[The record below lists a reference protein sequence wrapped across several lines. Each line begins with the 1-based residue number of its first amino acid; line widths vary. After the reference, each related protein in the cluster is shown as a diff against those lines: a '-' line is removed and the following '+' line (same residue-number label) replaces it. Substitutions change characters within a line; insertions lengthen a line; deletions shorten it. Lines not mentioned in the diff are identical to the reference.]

1 MNFPLKSAPHVR
13 AKRTNS
19 NIIFDVILAALFVAL
34 WAIYNRFAV
43 FGVGAAVHI
52 VLMIITGTTAGTFA
66 HFIFDFAMAKLEKK
80 PFDSAPFKKRF
91 KNGETVVTGLILAI
105 AMQPGAHL
113 YVVAINAIFAEIFG
127 KLIYGGYGQ
136 NIFNPVAVGLIF
148 NALTFGGTVLF
159 APWIPNAVVTTGPT
173 PLVAL
178 NAAGWNMTPTDIYYY
193 FNELGGALRMFLG
206 MVRGSV
212 GETSRLA
219 LTIALIYMVYKKAA
233 DWVIPVF
240 YIGSIFVMTAIY
252 GAIIGAG
259 AWYPFVH
266 LLTGGIFLGGVFLA
280 TDPVTTPITRQG
292 RAIFGILLA
301 FFTLMIR
308 FNSGHAEGVAFSI
321 LIMNILVAI
330 IDSKTGG
337 ITSANIGKKHTSIA
351 ITFAASTAILILFT
365 IFVP

>member
-1 MNFPLKSAPHVR
+1 MNFPLKPAPHVK
-13 AKRTNS
+13 AKRTNAS
-19 NIIFDVILAALFVAL
+19 ILRVVIQAALFVAF
-34 WAIYNRFAV
+34 WSVYNRFAV
-43 FGVGAAVHI
+43 FGIGAAIHV
-52 VLMIITGTTAGTFA
+52 VLMVITATATGTFA
-66 HFIFDFAMAKLEKK
+66 HFIFDFAMAKLEKR
-80 PFDSAPFKKRF
+80 PFDIEPFKKRF
-91 KNGETVVTGLILAI
+91 RNGETIVTGLILAI

-113 YVVAINAIFAEIFG
+113 YAVIINTLFAEIFG

-148 NALTFGGTVLF
+148 NALTFGGTALT
-159 APWIPNAVVTTGPT
+159 PGWIAGADVTTGPT
-173 PLVAL
+173 PLASL
-178 NAAGWNMTPTDIYYY
+178 NAHGWYMTPAQVSHY
-193 FNELGGALRMFLG
+193 FAYVGGAGRMFLG

-219 LTIALIYMVYKKAA
+219 LTLALIYMVYRKAA

-240 YIGSIFVMTAIY
+240 YIGSIFFMTAIY

-259 AWYPFVH
+259 IWYPFVH

-301 FFTLMIR
+301 FLTLMIR

-321 LIMNILVAI
+321 LLMNILVAI

-337 ITSANIGKKHTSIA
+337 ITSANIGKKHSSIA
-351 ITFAASTAILILFT
+351 ITFVASTLVLILFT